1 MIIVGGGIVGASFA
15 YHAHLMGVSEIT
27 QITGTLSTNKEQAT
41 SNTWGWVNGYASNDK
56 KYADFRLANLK
67 YWSKLIDDIKHLT
80 SSSKG
85 AFFWDMDKDDLS
97 ETIAQHQSWGHSVSD
112 VIKLRLEEYLPNFHN
127 TPEIAGFGENDLAIE
142 GSKAA
147 DILIKASGSQIKK
160 SNVSKLIF
168 KENKVIGVETDE
180 GIIYSDEVIIA
191 AGLGTPDLLSSI
203 NVNFKMSSTLGL
215 LAYTNPLPKLI
226 LQYPITGKDFHARQD
241 NQGRLVIGGKFDDDA
256 SKESNI
262 KVAAKKLVQDMD
274 ARLNYNGF
282 MTLERYTLGRRPLP
296 IDGRPKIGRLK
307 NHLDQ
312 KIKGIYLAVMH
323 SGITNAPLAGKL
335 GIEEVI
341 SGKRHSLIT
350 DFFPQTLTDNESKSN
365 V

>member
-67 YWSKLIDDIKHLT
+67 YWSKLIDDIEYLT
-80 SSSKG
+80 NSSKG
-85 AFFWDMDKDDLS
+85 AFFWDMDKDELS

-112 VIKLRLEEYLPNFHN
+112 VIKLRLGEYLPNLYN
-127 TPEIAGFGENDLAIE
+127 RPEIAGFGENDLAIE
-142 GSKAA
+142 GPKAA
-147 DILIKASGSQIKK
+147 DTLIKASGSQIKK
-160 SNVSKLIF
+160 SNVNKLIF

-262 KVAAKKLVQDMD
+262 KEAAEKLVQDMD

-282 MTLERYTLGRRPLP
+282 MTLEHYTLGRRPLP

-307 NHLDQ
+307 NHLDK
-312 KIKGIYLAVMH
+312 KIKGIYVAVMH
-323 SGITNAPLAGKL
+323 SGITNAPLAGKF
-335 GIEEVI
+335 GIEEI
-341 SGKRHSLIT
+341 ITGKRHSLINN
-350 DFFPQTLTDNESKSN
+350 FFPQTLVDNESKSN

>member
-27 QITGTLSTNKEQAT
+27 QITGSLLTNKEQAT

-56 KYADFRLANLK
+56 KYAAFRLANLK
-67 YWSKLIDDIKHLT
+67 YWSKLINDIKHLT
-80 SSSKG
+80 NSSKG
-85 AFFWDMDKDDLS
+85 AFFWDMDKSDLS
-97 ETIAQHQSWGHSVSD
+97 EAIAQHQSWGHSVSD
-112 VIKLRLEEYLPNFHN
+112 VIKLRLEEYLPNLHN
-127 TPEIAGFGENDLAIE
+127 RPEIAGFGENDLAIE

-160 SNVSKLIF
+160 SNVNKLIF
-168 KENKVIGVETDE
+168 TGNKVIGVETDE

-191 AGLGTPDLLSSI
+191 AGLGTPDLLSTI
-203 NVNFKMSSTLGL
+203 NINFKMSSTLGL

-282 MTLERYTLGRRPLP
+282 MTLEHYTLGRRPLP

-341 SGKRHSLIT
+341 TGKRHSLIT